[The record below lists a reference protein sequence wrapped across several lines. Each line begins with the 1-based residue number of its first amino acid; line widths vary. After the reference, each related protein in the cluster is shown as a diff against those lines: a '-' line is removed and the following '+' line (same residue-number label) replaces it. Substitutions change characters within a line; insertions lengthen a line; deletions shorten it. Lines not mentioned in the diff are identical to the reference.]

1 MAQVSSQA
9 QLSAALNIQ
18 EPFIQIT
25 ADFSLTSQINILYD
39 VTIESLIPGTYTIS
53 KAPGYDSYLFRIQND
68 GILRLANIV
77 IDGQSQLHDPTSAA
91 ARALIYVT
99 GGSLYMDDGAV
110 LKDNVSYGSGGGVWL
125 YGAGSYTNK
134 LQMAGDAR
142 ITGCSARTNGGGIS
156 VSLSSSDDII
166 SITDRS
172 MIDHNSAVNGGG
184 IYFYS
189 TIKGLG
195 GTLTISGNV
204 QITDNAASSTGGGI
218 CFSGY
223 RAGGSS
229 PSFLSL
235 NGSLIFSGNTAVH
248 GAAIY
253 FYGTNDG
260 DHMSVT
266 DGVSIDGN
274 TAAQNGGGICCIT
287 PTGSA
292 EFLIANSS
300 ITHNTGGTGGGIYLL
315 TNSGGAVTF
324 LETVISENTAQNGAA
339 GSGGGVWFQNSTAER
354 PVIISLNGTQIMQN
368 DALAQGG
375 GIYLI
380 GGPGEFSFRMSKSSV
395 SENTA
400 ATNGGGLLMSSAGGV
415 IDVQESTIEGNT
427 AGGSGGGFYYANSR
441 EGTSAQIHLT
451 KDTISGNRA
460 GREGGGL
467 RFSSSLGAV
476 ITDITDG
483 QISGNTADAN
493 SGGGIWH
500 GGTSDTLTLHGSAA
514 VTGNVSRE
522 GNGGGIYF
530 NSDSGTLL
538 LTDQVKITGN
548 HADERA
554 SSFGS
559 HGGGICVVPGNVTI
573 SGQAEIADNSARLY
587 GGGISMSEQSRI
599 DFLSGSIHNNRS
611 ARYGGA
617 VWCHDRS
624 IFFMSGGSIMDN
636 QAVYGGGFYND
647 TDAVLLLTG
656 GMVSRNHANVG
667 GGVYN
672 AVQSAATLSSSVVFG
687 GNGANTASLYAPGI
701 YNEGNFYTEGRRDIT
716 NGVYITAAGA
726 VVRIEGP
733 LEPGSKIQ
741 IDSSGYVSPN
751 SEGTPIVIGEASPP
765 YTQLTEND
773 RAAFLKPPSD
783 FDGWEVRLSDDFT
796 QVLLAPIKYM
806 IHYENLRGA
815 SNSNP
820 NSYQVTGPDIVL
832 MPPSA
837 ITGYRFVGWF
847 DAPGGGNE
855 VERIKKG
862 TTGDITLYAHWEIVY
877 FTIIYDA
884 NDDGGPSACGIPGPE
899 SFQEG
904 QQIKISNLIPV
915 RPCFVFV
922 GWNTRRDG
930 TGTGYIPGTVVG
942 SLPGDTI
949 LYAVWRVCGCPSE
962 APCCQIPCCFP
973 EPPCC
978 CYSCLPPEPLRSRYI
993 CLPPIPPC
1001 C

>member
-68 GILRLANIV
+68 GILRLTNIV

-125 YGAGSYTNK
+125 YGGGSYTNK

-142 ITGCSARTNGGGIS
+142 VTGCSARTNGGGIS
-156 VSLSSSDDII
+156 VSLSSRDDII
-166 SITDRS
+166 SISDRS
-172 MIDHNSAVNGGG
+172 MIDHNFAVNGGG
-184 IYFYS
+184 IYYYS
-189 TIKGLG
+189 TIQGVG
-195 GTLTISGNV
+195 GTLAISGDV
-204 QITDNAASSTGGGI
+204 QIVDNAASSTGGGI

-380 GGPGEFSFRMSKSSV
+380 GGPGAFSFRMSKSSV

-483 QISGNTADAN
+483 QISGNTADTN

-500 GGTSDTLTLHGSAA
+500 GGNSDTLTLHGSAA

-538 LTDQVKITGN
+538 LTDQVKIIGN
-548 HADERA
+548 RADERV

-624 IFFMSGGSIMDN
+624 IFFMSGGSVMDN

-647 TDAVLLLTG
+647 AVLRITG
-656 GMVSRNHANVG
+656 GIVSRNNADVG
-667 GGVYN
+667 G
-672 AVQSAATLSSSVVFG
+672 
-687 GNGANTASLYAPGI
+687 GI
-701 YNEGNFYTEGRRDIT
+701 YNEGNFYTKGLRDIT
-716 NGVYITAAGA
+716 NGVYIFDENA
-726 VVRIEGP
+726 VVRIEGE
-733 LEPGSKIQ
+733 LAPGSKIQ
-741 IDSSGYVSPN
+741 IESSEYVSPN
-751 SEGTPIVIGEASPP
+751 SEGRPIVIGEASPP
-765 YTQLTEND
+765 YSLLNEND
-773 RAAFLKPPSD
+773 RAAFLKPPSG
-783 FDGWEVRLSDDFT
+783 FEGWEVRLSSDLT
-796 QVLLAPIKYM
+796 QVLLVPIQYA

-815 SNSNP
+815 SNTNP
-820 NSYQVTGPDIVL
+820 DVYKVTEPDIVL
-832 MPPSA
+832 VPPGK
-837 ITGYRFVGWF
+837 ITGYRFIGWF
-847 DAPGGGNE
+847 DAPEGGNQ
-855 VERIKKG
+855 VTRIVQG
-862 TTGDITLYAHWEIVY
+862 TTGDITLYARWEMVS
-877 FTIIYDA
+877 FTITYDA
-884 NDDGGPSACGIPGPE
+884 NDGGGSCACGIPRPE

-904 QQIKISNLIPV
+904 QQIRISNLIPV
-915 RPCFVFV
+915 RPCFVFG

-930 TGTGYIPGTVVG
+930 TGVGYIPGTIVG
-942 SLPGDTI
+942 PLPGDTI
-949 LYAVWRVCGCPSE
+949 LYAVWRVCCCPCMDS
-962 APCCQIPCCFP
+962 CC
-973 EPPCC
+973 
-978 CYSCLPPEPLRSRYI
+978 
-993 CLPPIPPC
+993 
-1001 C
+1001 